1 MLCYVLCI
9 FLYLHLLI
17 SSFRPK
23 QFDIDLA
30 QLADRFK
37 KLQLKLHPDRFAMK
51 SEVTIKKER
60 REKREERR
68 EKREEKRRERREERG
83 EKREEMKLTFN

>member
-1 MLCYVLCI
+1 MLCYVMLCYILCI
-9 FLYLHLLI
+9 FLCLHLLI

-37 KLQLKLHPDRFAMK
+37 KLQLKLHPDRFAIK
-51 SEVTIKKER
+51 SEVTIKEERREKREEER

-68 EKREEKRRERREERG
+68 EKRDER
-83 EKREEMKLTFN
+83 